1 MIVMSI
7 FMSVVLFVVVCFGI
21 GQVAWIYLDAKDRGD
36 RLAIVWAIFAIFPI
50 VYPILLPLP
59 LIIYLL
65 ISRSFSYLCPTC
77 NEKVNKDF
85 STCPHCGQA
94 LKEKC
99 PNCGKTVESEW
110 HYCPSCSAHIK

>member
-7 FMSVVLFVVVCFGI
+7 LMSVVLFVVICFGI
-21 GQVAWIYLDAKDRGD
+21 GQVAWIYLDAKDRDD

-65 ISRSFSYLCPTC
+65 NTHSPISDDNSLTLWKICVIGDLITLTTQLIFKS
-77 NEKVNKDF
+77 KFV
-85 STCPHCGQA
+85 G
-94 LKEKC
+94 
-99 PNCGKTVESEW
+99 
-110 HYCPSCSAHIK
+110 

>member
-7 FMSVVLFVVVCFGI
+7 LMSVVLFVVVCFGI

-94 LKEKC
+94 LNWGE
-99 PNCGKTVESEW
+99 NQ
-110 HYCPSCSAHIK
+110 

>member
-7 FMSVVLFVVVCFGI
+7 LMSVVLFVVVCFGI

-65 ISRSFSYLCPTC
+65 ISVVS
-77 NEKVNKDF
+77 
-85 STCPHCGQA
+85 
-94 LKEKC
+94 
-99 PNCGKTVESEW
+99 
-110 HYCPSCSAHIK
+110 HIFVRLVMRR